1 MANTIISPNR
11 YVQGR
16 GELKNLP
23 EHAKKLGK
31 KLFVII
37 SASGLKRVR
46 DLLEKSFENT
56 GMELVFEEFQ
66 GECCETEIKR
76 LGSRF
81 QENKCDLVVGVGGGK
96 IHDSAKA
103 AAYYQGAPVV
113 IIPTIA
119 STDAPC
125 SALSVIYSET
135 GVFERYLFLN
145 SNPDLV
151 LVDTDIIAAAPSRLL
166 VSGMG
171 DALATYFEARAV
183 AASGALSCAGGK
195 PTKGALA
202 LAKLCYETLLEDGVK
217 AKLAVE
223 AGACTQ
229 AVENIIEANT
239 YLSGIGFES
248 GGLAGAHAIHNG
260 LTVIKDCHHLYH
272 GEKVAFGTLTQ
283 LVLENAGQKL
293 LEEVIGFCMDVGL
306 PTTFAELGMARPD
319 KDQLKNPPT
328 NCTIVQKNVKFVRCF
343 VAWINAIIK
352 QILKIQFC
360 LFGLVIG
367 IVLAVCQ
374 PRVFK

>member
-46 DLLEKSFENT
+46 NLLEKSFENT

-283 LVLENAGQKL
+283 LVLENAGQES

-319 KDQLKNPPT
+319 KDLLMEAAVRACSPDDTLVNMPFEVTPAMVYAAMVGADALGRYFKN
-328 NCTIVQKNVKFVRCF
+328 
-343 VAWINAIIK
+343 
-352 QILKIQFC
+352 
-360 LFGLVIG
+360 
-367 IVLAVCQ
+367 
-374 PRVFK
+374 

>member
-1 MANTIISPNR
+1 M
-11 YVQGR
+11 
-16 GELKNLP
+16 
-23 EHAKKLGK
+23 
-31 KLFVII
+31 
-37 SASGLKRVR
+37 
-46 DLLEKSFENT
+46 
-56 GMELVFEEFQ
+56 
-66 GECCETEIKR
+66 
-76 LGSRF
+76 
-81 QENKCDLVVGVGGGK
+81 
-96 IHDSAKA
+96 
-103 AAYYQGAPVV
+103 
-113 IIPTIA
+113 
-119 STDAPC
+119 
-125 SALSVIYSET
+125 SVIYSET

-151 LVDTDIIAAAPSRLL
+151 LVDTDMIAAAPSRLL

-319 KDQLKNPPT
+319 KDLLMEAAVRACSPDDTLVNMPFEVTPEMVYAAMVGADALGRYFKN
-328 NCTIVQKNVKFVRCF
+328 
-343 VAWINAIIK
+343 
-352 QILKIQFC
+352 
-360 LFGLVIG
+360 
-367 IVLAVCQ
+367 
-374 PRVFK
+374 

>member
-229 AVENIIEANT
+229 AVDNIIEANT

-319 KDQLKNPPT
+319 KDLLMEAAVRACSPDDTLVNMPFEVTPEMVYAAMVGADALGRYFKN
-328 NCTIVQKNVKFVRCF
+328 
-343 VAWINAIIK
+343 
-352 QILKIQFC
+352 
-360 LFGLVIG
+360 
-367 IVLAVCQ
+367 
-374 PRVFK
+374 

>member
-66 GECCETEIKR
+66 GECCETEIKL

-283 LVLENAGQKL
+283 LVLENAGQES

-319 KDQLKNPPT
+319 KDLLMEAAVRACSPDDTLVNMPFEVTPEMVYAAMVGADALGRYFKN
-328 NCTIVQKNVKFVRCF
+328 
-343 VAWINAIIK
+343 
-352 QILKIQFC
+352 
-360 LFGLVIG
+360 
-367 IVLAVCQ
+367 
-374 PRVFK
+374 

>member
-1 MANTIISPNR
+1 MANTIISFNR

-319 KDQLKNPPT
+319 KDLLMEAAVRACSPDDTLVNMPFEVTPEMVYAAMVGADALGRYFKN
-328 NCTIVQKNVKFVRCF
+328 
-343 VAWINAIIK
+343 
-352 QILKIQFC
+352 
-360 LFGLVIG
+360 
-367 IVLAVCQ
+367 
-374 PRVFK
+374 

>member
-46 DLLEKSFENT
+46 NLLEKSFENT

-283 LVLENAGQKL
+283 LVLENAGQES

-319 KDQLKNPPT
+319 KDLLMEAA
-328 NCTIVQKNVKFVRCF
+328 VRACSPDDT
-343 VAWINAIIK
+343 
-352 QILKIQFC
+352 
-360 LFGLVIG
+360 LVNMPFEVTPEMVYAAMVG
-367 IVLAVCQ
+367 ADALG
-374 PRVFK
+374 RYFKS

>member
-66 GECCETEIKR
+66 GECCETEVKR

-319 KDQLKNPPT
+319 KDLLMEAAVRACSPDDTLVNMPFEVTPEMVYAAMVGADALGRYFKN
-328 NCTIVQKNVKFVRCF
+328 
-343 VAWINAIIK
+343 
-352 QILKIQFC
+352 
-360 LFGLVIG
+360 
-367 IVLAVCQ
+367 
-374 PRVFK
+374 

>member
-46 DLLEKSFENT
+46 DLLEKSFEDT

-319 KDQLKNPPT
+319 KDLLMEAAVRACSPDDTLVNMPFEVTPEMVYAAMVGADALGRYFKN
-328 NCTIVQKNVKFVRCF
+328 
-343 VAWINAIIK
+343 
-352 QILKIQFC
+352 
-360 LFGLVIG
+360 
-367 IVLAVCQ
+367 
-374 PRVFK
+374 

>member
-166 VSGMG
+166 GSGMG

-283 LVLENAGQKL
+283 LVLENAGQES

-319 KDQLKNPPT
+319 KDLLMEAAVRACSPDDTLVNMPFEVTPAMVYAAMVGADALGRYFKN
-328 NCTIVQKNVKFVRCF
+328 
-343 VAWINAIIK
+343 
-352 QILKIQFC
+352 
-360 LFGLVIG
+360 
-367 IVLAVCQ
+367 
-374 PRVFK
+374 

>member
-46 DLLEKSFENT
+46 NLLEKSFENT

-283 LVLENAGQKL
+283 LVLENAGQES

-306 PTTFAELGMARPD
+306 PTTFAELGMAQPD
-319 KDQLKNPPT
+319 KDLLMEAAVRACSPDDTLVNMPFEVTPEMVYAAMVGADALGRYFKN
-328 NCTIVQKNVKFVRCF
+328 
-343 VAWINAIIK
+343 
-352 QILKIQFC
+352 
-360 LFGLVIG
+360 
-367 IVLAVCQ
+367 
-374 PRVFK
+374 

>member
-1 MANTIISPNR
+1 
-11 YVQGR
+11 
-16 GELKNLP
+16 
-23 EHAKKLGK
+23 
-31 KLFVII
+31 
-37 SASGLKRVR
+37 
-46 DLLEKSFENT
+46 
-56 GMELVFEEFQ
+56 MELVFEEFQ

-319 KDQLKNPPT
+319 KDLLMEAAVRACSPDDTLVNMPFEVTPEMVYAAMVGADALGRYFKN
-328 NCTIVQKNVKFVRCF
+328 
-343 VAWINAIIK
+343 
-352 QILKIQFC
+352 
-360 LFGLVIG
+360 
-367 IVLAVCQ
+367 
-374 PRVFK
+374 

>member
-37 SASGLKRVR
+37 SASGFKRVR
-46 DLLEKSFENT
+46 NLLEKSFENT

-283 LVLENAGQKL
+283 LVLENAGQES

-319 KDQLKNPPT
+319 KDLLMEAAVRACSPDDTLVNMPFEVTPEMVYAAMVGADALGRYFKN
-328 NCTIVQKNVKFVRCF
+328 
-343 VAWINAIIK
+343 
-352 QILKIQFC
+352 
-360 LFGLVIG
+360 
-367 IVLAVCQ
+367 
-374 PRVFK
+374 

>member
-283 LVLENAGQKL
+283 LVLDNAGQKL

-319 KDQLKNPPT
+319 KDLLMEAAVRACSPDDTLVNMPFEVTPEMVYAAMVGADALGRYFKN
-328 NCTIVQKNVKFVRCF
+328 
-343 VAWINAIIK
+343 
-352 QILKIQFC
+352 
-360 LFGLVIG
+360 
-367 IVLAVCQ
+367 
-374 PRVFK
+374 

>member
-319 KDQLKNPPT
+319 KDLLMEAAVRACSPDDTLVNMPFEVTPEMVSAAMVGADALGRYFKN
-328 NCTIVQKNVKFVRCF
+328 
-343 VAWINAIIK
+343 
-352 QILKIQFC
+352 
-360 LFGLVIG
+360 
-367 IVLAVCQ
+367 
-374 PRVFK
+374 

>member
-319 KDQLKNPPT
+319 KDLLMEAAVRACSPDDTLVNMPFEVTPEMVYAAMVGADALGRYLKN
-328 NCTIVQKNVKFVRCF
+328 
-343 VAWINAIIK
+343 
-352 QILKIQFC
+352 
-360 LFGLVIG
+360 
-367 IVLAVCQ
+367 
-374 PRVFK
+374 

>member
-319 KDQLKNPPT
+319 KDLLMEAA
-328 NCTIVQKNVKFVRCF
+328 VRACS
-343 VAWINAIIK
+343 
-352 QILKIQFC
+352 QI
-360 LFGLVIG
+360 GRAHV
-367 IVLAVCQ
+367 
-374 PRVFK
+374 

>member
-202 LAKLCYETLLEDGVK
+202 LAKLCYETLLEDGEK
-217 AKLAVE
+217 ANLAVE

-283 LVLENAGQKL
+283 LVLENAGQES

-319 KDQLKNPPT
+319 KDLLMEAAVRACSPDDTLVNMPFEVTPEMVYAAMVGADALGRYFKN
-328 NCTIVQKNVKFVRCF
+328 
-343 VAWINAIIK
+343 
-352 QILKIQFC
+352 
-360 LFGLVIG
+360 
-367 IVLAVCQ
+367 
-374 PRVFK
+374 

>member
-1 MANTIISPNR
+1 MANTIIRPNR

-46 DLLEKSFENT
+46 NLLEKSFENT

-283 LVLENAGQKL
+283 LVLENAGQES

-319 KDQLKNPPT
+319 KDLLMEAA
-328 NCTIVQKNVKFVRCF
+328 VRACSPDDT
-343 VAWINAIIK
+343 
-352 QILKIQFC
+352 
-360 LFGLVIG
+360 LVNMPFEVTPEMVYAAMVG
-367 IVLAVCQ
+367 ADALG
-374 PRVFK
+374 RYFKS

>member
-46 DLLEKSFENT
+46 DLVEKSFENT

-283 LVLENAGQKL
+283 LVLENAGQES

-319 KDQLKNPPT
+319 KDLLMEAAVRACSPDDTLVNMPFEVTPEMVYAAMVGADALGRYFKN
-328 NCTIVQKNVKFVRCF
+328 
-343 VAWINAIIK
+343 
-352 QILKIQFC
+352 
-360 LFGLVIG
+360 
-367 IVLAVCQ
+367 
-374 PRVFK
+374 

>member
-135 GVFERYLFLN
+135 GVFERYLFISALFYPALTMLFLYRN
-145 SNPDLV
+145 TLLGLGNGVTPMLAGVCELLSRMIGAPVLGYFFGFTGLCWINP
-151 LVDTDIIAAAPSRLL
+151 IAW
-166 VSGMG
+166 V
-171 DALATYFEARAV
+171 T
-183 AASGALSCAGGK
+183 ASGLLFLSYRK
-195 PTKGALA
+195 TMRNIRPVDPTVDAS
-202 LAKLCYETLLEDGVK
+202 DS
-217 AKLAVE
+217 
-223 AGACTQ
+223 
-229 AVENIIEANT
+229 N
-239 YLSGIGFES
+239 
-248 GGLAGAHAIHNG
+248 
-260 LTVIKDCHHLYH
+260 
-272 GEKVAFGTLTQ
+272 
-283 LVLENAGQKL
+283 
-293 LEEVIGFCMDVGL
+293 
-306 PTTFAELGMARPD
+306 
-319 KDQLKNPPT
+319 
-328 NCTIVQKNVKFVRCF
+328 
-343 VAWINAIIK
+343 
-352 QILKIQFC
+352 KIMN
-360 LFGLVIG
+360 
-367 IVLAVCQ
+367 
-374 PRVFK
+374 

>member
-81 QENKCDLVVGVGGGK
+81 QENKCDRVVGVGGGK

-283 LVLENAGQKL
+283 LVLENAGQES

-319 KDQLKNPPT
+319 KDLLMEAAVRACSPDDTLVNMPFEVTPAMVYAAMVGADALGRYFKN
-328 NCTIVQKNVKFVRCF
+328 
-343 VAWINAIIK
+343 
-352 QILKIQFC
+352 
-360 LFGLVIG
+360 
-367 IVLAVCQ
+367 
-374 PRVFK
+374 

>member
-103 AAYYQGAPVV
+103 AGYYQGAPVV

-319 KDQLKNPPT
+319 KDLLMEAAVRACSPDDTLVNMPFEVTPEMVYAAMVGADALGRYFKN
-328 NCTIVQKNVKFVRCF
+328 
-343 VAWINAIIK
+343 
-352 QILKIQFC
+352 
-360 LFGLVIG
+360 
-367 IVLAVCQ
+367 
-374 PRVFK
+374 

>member
-319 KDQLKNPPT
+319 KDLLMEAAVRACSPDDTLVNMPFEVTPEMFYAAMVGADALGRYFKN
-328 NCTIVQKNVKFVRCF
+328 
-343 VAWINAIIK
+343 
-352 QILKIQFC
+352 
-360 LFGLVIG
+360 
-367 IVLAVCQ
+367 
-374 PRVFK
+374 

>member
-229 AVENIIEANT
+229 AVENIIEAHT

-319 KDQLKNPPT
+319 KDLLMEAAVRACSPDDTLVNMPFEVTPEMVYAAMVGADALGRYFKN
-328 NCTIVQKNVKFVRCF
+328 
-343 VAWINAIIK
+343 
-352 QILKIQFC
+352 
-360 LFGLVIG
+360 
-367 IVLAVCQ
+367 
-374 PRVFK
+374 

>member
-293 LEEVIGFCMDVGL
+293 LEEVIGFCMDVGV

-319 KDQLKNPPT
+319 KDLLMEAAVRACSPDDTLVNMPFEVTPEMVYAAMVGADALGRYFKN
-328 NCTIVQKNVKFVRCF
+328 
-343 VAWINAIIK
+343 
-352 QILKIQFC
+352 
-360 LFGLVIG
+360 
-367 IVLAVCQ
+367 
-374 PRVFK
+374 

>member
-145 SNPDLV
+145 SNPGLV

-319 KDQLKNPPT
+319 KDLLMEAAVRACSPDDTLVNMPFEVTPEMVYAAMVGADALGRYFKN
-328 NCTIVQKNVKFVRCF
+328 
-343 VAWINAIIK
+343 
-352 QILKIQFC
+352 
-360 LFGLVIG
+360 
-367 IVLAVCQ
+367 
-374 PRVFK
+374 

>member
-283 LVLENAGQKL
+283 LVLENAGQES

-319 KDQLKNPPT
+319 KDLLMEAAVRACSPDDTLVNMPFEVTPEMVYAALVGADALGRYFKN
-328 NCTIVQKNVKFVRCF
+328 
-343 VAWINAIIK
+343 
-352 QILKIQFC
+352 
-360 LFGLVIG
+360 
-367 IVLAVCQ
+367 
-374 PRVFK
+374 

>member
-1 MANTIISPNR
+1 M
-11 YVQGR
+11 
-16 GELKNLP
+16 
-23 EHAKKLGK
+23 
-31 KLFVII
+31 
-37 SASGLKRVR
+37 
-46 DLLEKSFENT
+46 
-56 GMELVFEEFQ
+56 
-66 GECCETEIKR
+66 
-76 LGSRF
+76 
-81 QENKCDLVVGVGGGK
+81 
-96 IHDSAKA
+96 
-103 AAYYQGAPVV
+103 
-113 IIPTIA
+113 
-119 STDAPC
+119 
-125 SALSVIYSET
+125 IYSET

-272 GEKVAFGTLTQ
+272 GEKVAFWYLDS
-283 LVLENAGQKL
+283 AGAGKRWPEIAGRGHWL
-293 LEEVIGFCMDVGL
+293 LHGC
-306 PTTFAELGMARPD
+306 
-319 KDQLKNPPT
+319 
-328 NCTIVQKNVKFVRCF
+328 
-343 VAWINAIIK
+343 
-352 QILKIQFC
+352 
-360 LFGLVIG
+360 G
-367 IVLAVCQ
+367 ITHNLRRACYGAAG
-374 PRVFK
+374 

>member
-171 DALATYFEARAV
+171 DALATCFEARAV

-319 KDQLKNPPT
+319 KDLLMEAAVRACSPDDTLVNMPFEVTPEMVYAAMVGADALGRYFKN
-328 NCTIVQKNVKFVRCF
+328 
-343 VAWINAIIK
+343 
-352 QILKIQFC
+352 
-360 LFGLVIG
+360 
-367 IVLAVCQ
+367 
-374 PRVFK
+374 

>member
-171 DALATYFEARAV
+171 DALATYFDARAV

-283 LVLENAGQKL
+283 LVLENAGQES

-319 KDQLKNPPT
+319 KDLLMEAAVRACSPDDTLVNMPFEVTPEMVYAAMVGADALGRYFKN
-328 NCTIVQKNVKFVRCF
+328 
-343 VAWINAIIK
+343 
-352 QILKIQFC
+352 
-360 LFGLVIG
+360 
-367 IVLAVCQ
+367 
-374 PRVFK
+374 

>member
-66 GECCETEIKR
+66 GECCATEIKR
-76 LGSRF
+76 LGSRS

-319 KDQLKNPPT
+319 KDLLMEAAVRACSPDDTLVNMPFEVTPEMVYAAMVGADALGRYFKN
-328 NCTIVQKNVKFVRCF
+328 
-343 VAWINAIIK
+343 
-352 QILKIQFC
+352 
-360 LFGLVIG
+360 
-367 IVLAVCQ
+367 
-374 PRVFK
+374 

>member
-217 AKLAVE
+217 AKLAVD

-283 LVLENAGQKL
+283 LVLENAGQES

-319 KDQLKNPPT
+319 KDLLMEAAVRACSPDDTLVNMPFEVTPEMVYAAMVGADALGRYFKN
-328 NCTIVQKNVKFVRCF
+328 
-343 VAWINAIIK
+343 
-352 QILKIQFC
+352 
-360 LFGLVIG
+360 
-367 IVLAVCQ
+367 
-374 PRVFK
+374 

>member
-306 PTTFAELGMARPD
+306 PTTFAELGMARPY
-319 KDQLKNPPT
+319 KDLLMEAAVRACSPDDTLVNMPFEVTPEMVYAAMVGADALGRYFKN
-328 NCTIVQKNVKFVRCF
+328 
-343 VAWINAIIK
+343 
-352 QILKIQFC
+352 
-360 LFGLVIG
+360 
-367 IVLAVCQ
+367 
-374 PRVFK
+374 